1 MGVVAL
7 GVEVAPQSLQGM
19 GLLKGV
25 GVAQE
30 NGEEHPG
37 EGDLGRNCLGFR
49 NLREGYTEVQTH
61 TDRRDKKK
69 K

>member
-1 MGVVAL
+1 MVAL
-7 GVEVAPQSLQGM
+7 GVGVVPQSLQEM
-19 GLLKGV
+19 ELLKGV
-25 GVAQE
+25 GVAQEE

-37 EGDLGRNCLGFR
+37 EGDLGRNCLDFR
-49 NLREGYTEVQTH
+49 NLREGYTEVQTQ